1 MNDAVTAAAGTAT
14 DADRPAAVAAAAAP
28 VAPEPEAG
36 AGPGKGEEPAAAAA
50 KAAAAVGDGLLL
62 APWLDHRGGLNRAMW
77 QALVKRLMGVVLRN
91 PGIPEPLLVAQMDA
105 ICPAAA
111 ERMLG
116 MLVEQQH
123 LIVKEIPSSA
133 AAGGAGGGDGG
144 ADSSSSAGDERPA
157 LKLGLALSRCLSAAG
172 PAKPPSLL
180 LGRTRPAAAA
190 AGVEE
195 GVKGVRHY
203 WPSLVSSS
211 VCHLTALPPCRT
223 AATAGAAAG
232 V

>member
-1 MNDAVTAAAGTAT
+1 
-14 DADRPAAVAAAAAP
+14 
-28 VAPEPEAG
+28 
-36 AGPGKGEEPAAAAA
+36 
-50 KAAAAVGDGLLL
+50 
-62 APWLDHRGGLNRAMW
+62 MW

-105 ICPAAA
+105 VSPAAA
-111 ERMLG
+111 EQMLG
-116 MLVEQQH
+116 VLVAQQH
-123 LIVKEIPSSA
+123 LIVKEISVSS
-133 AAGGAGGGDGG
+133 AAGGAAG
-144 ADSSSSAGDERPA
+144 AGSVGSAVSSAAEDERPA

-180 LGRTRPAAAA
+180 LGRSRPAAAA
-190 AGVEE
+190 GVGGEQ
-195 GVKGVRHY
+195 GARAVVVRHY

-223 AATAGAAAG
+223 AAGVAGGGAAAAAG